1 MTKKQLIIEKAIE
14 LFATK
19 GIEATSIQQIT
30 EQCGISK
37 GAFYLSFKSKDE
49 LIDSIIDYFMQQITA
64 EIDRVV
70 RSNENPQV
78 KLYNFYFTMF
88 QLLTRYTDFAKVFI
102 SEQHSLIN
110 ESLLEKIYYY
120 DHLTNKTIIS
130 LLDEIYGSNIKS
142 SKYDL
147 LILIKGFINAYLQ
160 IVFSN
165 RIRIDIEH
173 LAHSLVEKTNL
184 LAHHAKI
191 TVINESL
198 YNIIQKPFHIEITNE
213 QIFSEI
219 NKLIDYVDTS
229 LEKESLCLLKDHLL
243 MNPIKLA
250 IVLGLLKNLEHN
262 EHCQWLIYLV
272 KQKYLTN
279 YTDST
284 NIIDDSSD

>member
-1 MTKKQLIIEKAIE
+1 M
-14 LFATK
+14 
-19 GIEATSIQQIT
+19 
-30 EQCGISK
+30 
-37 GAFYLSFKSKDE
+37 
-49 LIDSIIDYFMQQITA
+49 
-64 EIDRVV
+64 
-70 RSNENPQV
+70 P
-78 KLYNFYFTMF
+78 
-88 QLLTRYTDFAKVFI
+88 
-102 SEQHSLIN
+102 
-110 ESLLEKIYYY
+110 
-120 DHLTNKTIIS
+120 
-130 LLDEIYGSNIKS
+130 
-142 SKYDL
+142 
-147 LILIKGFINAYLQ
+147 YLQ